1 MSTAAQYGLNWGEK
15 VIIHQAG
22 QDCLNLGRE
31 IPISKRKKELFSSFF
46 SVTSFSDKYSNS
58 GVE

>member
-22 QDCLNLGRE
+22 QDCLNLGERFYF
-31 IPISKRKKELFSSFF
+31 KRKKELFSSFF